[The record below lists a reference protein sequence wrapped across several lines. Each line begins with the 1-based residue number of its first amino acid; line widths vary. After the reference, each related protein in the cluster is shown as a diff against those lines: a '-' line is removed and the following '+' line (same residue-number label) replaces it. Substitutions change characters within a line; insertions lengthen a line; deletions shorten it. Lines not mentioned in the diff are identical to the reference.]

1 MPFKDY
7 RRTSGYGMRNH
18 PDGSG
23 RKFHAG
29 LDMVKLKGGVN
40 APIEAFVP
48 GQVVYARY
56 AQDGIGLGSFFGNLV
71 VVKDKNGALHLYA
84 HLNSISVKKGQTIA
98 KGQKVGNQGETG
110 NAFGAHLHYEVRPK
124 SEPKFGWVQDPAKR
138 TVNPETYLKNYK
150 GSDRVVQ
157 KLVVDGSR
165 GPATIRRW
173 QQFLG
178 TTVDGKL
185 SKTSQA
191 IRAWQTLLNKYAGAK
206 LTVDGKEGPATIRAT
221 QKFFGTPQD
230 GKISKVSLMVKELQ
244 KFLNSYGQ

>member
-7 RRTSGYGMRNH
+7 RVTSKRGWRVH
-18 PDGSG
+18 PIHKD
-23 RKFHAG
+23 RRFHAG
-29 LDMVKLKGGVN
+29 IDLVKLKGGTN
-40 APIEAFVP
+40 ANIEAFLGGTVL
-48 GQVVYARY
+48 YA
-56 AQDGIGLGSFFGNLV
+56 GNGVSSTGVGGYGNV
-71 VVKDKNGALHLYA
+71 VVIKDGKGKAHVYA
-84 HLNSISVKKGQTIA
+84 HLHSVSVRKGQSVN
-98 KGQKVGNQGETG
+98 KGHVIGKQGATG
-110 NAFGAHLHYEVRPK
+110 NVTGAHLHYEVRKK
-124 SEPKFGWVQDPAKR
+124 SNPSLGWQSNMEQATHD
-138 TVNPETYLKNYK
+138 PETYLKNYK
-150 GSDRVVQ
+150 EGGRVVQ

-191 IRAWQTLLNKYAGAK
+191 IRAWQTFLNKYAGAK

-244 KFLNSYGQ
+244 KFLNKYGQ